1 MKKSIVS
8 MAVLAVGITLCGFF
22 ISQTIHKGQ
31 TAINTVQVKGLA
43 EKRVDADTAYWVIET
58 GFFTEGDNANQSAM
72 YAGYER
78 NVETIL
84 VTLKANGF
92 TDAEVSV
99 GVAALTR
106 KDFRDED
113 NKVVDVRHY
122 INGEISIETNQISL
136 VKKARIALNKL
147 IPKGIPVTN
156 NEPEYHF
163 TKLNEI
169 KPAMLR
175 EATKNARIAADEF
188 ASNVGS
194 EVGGIKTAR
203 QGTFS
208 ITDVGSNYGN
218 KKKLSKEVRVVT
230 DILFY
235 IK

>member
-1 MKKSIVS
+1 M
-8 MAVLAVGITLCGFF
+8 
-22 ISQTIHKGQ
+22 
-31 TAINTVQVKGLA
+31 
-43 EKRVDADTAYWVIET
+43 
-58 GFFTEGDNANQSAM
+58 
-72 YAGYER
+72 
-78 NVETIL
+78 
-84 VTLKANGF
+84 
-92 TDAEVSV
+92 SV